1 MLHLILTHHV
11 TYPSPPIA
19 PQARD
24 DKKKSIAVC
33 QCDFALGFGI
43 TNWPEAHTHTHTP
56 SQRQA
61 PRLLPELSS
70 QADSW
75 HTLQRPPWAFRK
87 PLPCSHLDSIDPP
100 GPEPSASGTF
110 PSFPGAH
117 LQVSLPRLQSL
128 NKEPFVTTFA
138 PGLLTQRLAFAWPF
152 ATPVAKACP
161 NH

>member
-1 MLHLILTHHV
+1 MRLVLA
-11 TYPSPPIA
+11 SPIG
-19 PQARD
+19 QR
-24 DKKKSIAVC
+24 
-33 QCDFALGFGI
+33 
-43 TNWPEAHTHTHTP
+43 HTHTP

-70 QADSW
+70 RADSW

-100 GPEPSASGTF
+100 EPEHSASGTF

-152 ATPVAKACP
+152 ATPVAKPAQTTEPPHPGDTREDAISSRVCLGP
-161 NH
+161 GARRPRGESAAGW